1 MEQLPIVV
9 LWGCLYMGVS
19 HIDCVCLMPLVGG
32 LDLMWLQV
40 TVFPQGVQE
49 AIAVVGGGAGDGG
62 ARGGVWYEAGFPLCS
77 VAIIILS
84 GIWIKSQDTEMEA
97 LRI

>member
-1 MEQLPIVV
+1 
-9 LWGCLYMGVS
+9 MGVS

-62 ARGGVWYEAGFPLCS
+62 AGAESGMRRGFLSAQWPSSSCQGFGSSPKILKWKPLGS
-77 VAIIILS
+77 S
-84 GIWIKSQDTEMEA
+84 
-97 LRI
+97 